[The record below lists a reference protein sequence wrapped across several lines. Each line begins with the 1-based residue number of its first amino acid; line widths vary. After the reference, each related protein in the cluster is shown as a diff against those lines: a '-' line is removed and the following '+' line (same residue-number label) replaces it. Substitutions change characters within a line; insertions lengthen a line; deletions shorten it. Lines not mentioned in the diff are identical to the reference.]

1 MGLMDTVMGLV
12 GKSGGGKDVM
22 SQLSTMLT
30 GKGGDGMGL
39 SRLMDQFKG
48 AGLGDKADSWVGTGE
63 NQPLSPDEVE
73 KAIGADRL
81 AKMSKETGKSVDEL
95 KQDLSTAIPESVNKL
110 TPEGK
115 MPNPSD
121 LMNMAKN
128 LDLGSLFG
136 K

>member
-1 MGLMDTVMGLV
+1 MGLMDTITGLM
-12 GKSGGGKDVM
+12 GKSGGGKDMM

-95 KQDLSTAIPESVNKL
+95 KQGLSTAIPESVNKL

-121 LMNMAKN
+121 LLNMAKK

>member
-1 MGLMDTVMGLV
+1 MGLMDTITGLM
-12 GKSGGGKDVM
+12 GKSGGGKDMM

-95 KQDLSTAIPESVNKL
+95 KQGLSTAIPESVNKL

>member
-1 MGLMDTVMGLV
+1 MGLMDTIMGLV
-12 GKSGGGKDVM
+12 GKSGGGKDMM

-39 SRLMDQFKG
+39 SRLIDQFKG

-95 KQDLSTAIPESVNKL
+95 KKGLSTAIPESVNKL

-121 LMNMAKN
+121 LLKMAKN

>member
-1 MGLMDTVMGLV
+1 MGLMDTIVGLV

-39 SRLMDQFKG
+39 SRLMDQFKS
-48 AGLGDKADSWVGTGE
+48 AGLGDKADSWVGNGE

-95 KQDLSTAIPESVNKL
+95 KKDLSTAIPESVNKL

-121 LMNMAKN
+121 LMEMAKK

>member
-1 MGLMDTVMGLV
+1 MGLMDTITGLM
-12 GKSGGGKDVM
+12 GKSGGGKDMM

-48 AGLGDKADSWVGTGE
+48 AGLGDKAESWVGTGE

-95 KQDLSTAIPESVNKL
+95 KKGLSTAIPESVNKL

-121 LMNMAKN
+121 LMNMAKK

>member
-1 MGLMDTVMGLV
+1 MGLMDTITGLM
-12 GKSGGGKDVM
+12 GKSGGGKDMM

-30 GKGGDGMGL
+30 GKGGDGVGL

-48 AGLGDKADSWVGTGE
+48 AGLGDKAESWVGTGE

-95 KQDLSTAIPESVNKL
+95 KKGLSTAIPESVNKL

-121 LMNMAKN
+121 LMSMAKN